1 MKGEFSNG
9 LTPAQLERLAFLSE
23 ELGEAQQAIGKIV
36 RHGYDSYNP
45 LVLTNS
51 NNREDLEKE
60 IGNVFAAVQMLDD
73 RGDITQAYID
83 RYKEAKLESVK
94 KWLHHQ

>member
-60 IGNVFAAVQMLDD
+60 IG
-73 RGDITQAYID
+73 
-83 RYKEAKLESVK
+83 LESRVQFARSAK
-94 KWLHHQ
+94 ATPKEKDDGK